1 MIESQSENNFNK
13 ENTVSENMGDVKV
26 YTITINLVFI
36 KYYKLS
42 V

>member
-26 YTITINLVFI
+26 YTIMNLVFI